1 MAALYFAK
9 FGGLTAL
16 KDWNNLD
23 VVLMLKLMIYLPF
36 LIGHCDI
43 AVKYIKERTLS
54 ELEPR
59 QIRYD
64 KNKNQKHLDIS
75 TFFMNPE

>member
-36 LIGHCDI
+36 LIVHREI
-43 AVKYIKERTLS
+43 TVKHIKEHTLS
-54 ELEPR
+54 ESESR

-64 KNKNQKHLDIS
+64 KNN
-75 TFFMNPE
+75 